1 MQKKGRSEKINVLL
15 FLNVSWPLVFG
26 DLYGIVGKSIIA
38 ALFSGFTL
46 VVILIGWNVIINDC
60 VCVN

>member
-1 MQKKGRSEKINVLL
+1 MLL

-26 DLYGIVGKSIIA
+26 DLYHVVGKSIIA

-46 VVILIGWNVIINDC
+46 VVILIG
-60 VCVN
+60 